1 MMRFQQK
8 VAVVTGA
15 GSGMGAAAA
24 LLLASE
30 GAAVVLADVNT
41 DGGEA
46 VEQAITESG
55 GTAVFQ
61 PIDVS
66 DRESVHAMVA
76 AAVREFG
83 KIDLAANVAGVPQRP
98 TPLHETTVELW
109 DKTHA
114 VNDRGLFFCSQA
126 EIPAILDAG
135 GGAIVNVTS
144 LNGIRGFPQMTA
156 YGSSKFGAV
165 STTLTV
171 AGEFAPQNVRVNGI
185 APGSI
190 DPPMLGARP
199 PEALEAFA
207 ASMPIGRLGRPD
219 EVASVIA
226 FLLSDDA
233 SYVSGVMLAVDGGW
247 LSAG

>member
-1 MMRFQQK
+1 
-8 VAVVTGA
+8 
-15 GSGMGAAAA
+15 
-24 LLLASE
+24 
-30 GAAVVLADVNT
+30 
-41 DGGEA
+41 
-46 VEQAITESG
+46 
-55 GTAVFQ
+55 
-61 PIDVS
+61 
-66 DRESVHAMVA
+66 
-76 AAVREFG
+76 
-83 KIDLAANVAGVPQRP
+83 
-98 TPLHETTVELW
+98 
-109 DKTHA
+109 
-114 VNDRGLFFCSQA
+114 
-126 EIPAILDAG
+126 
-135 GGAIVNVTS
+135 
-144 LNGIRGFPQMTA
+144 MTA

-190 DPPMLGARP
+190 DTPMLGALP

-226 FLLSDDA
+226 FLLSDDP

>member
-1 MMRFQQK
+1 MRFQQK

-30 GAAVVLADVNT
+30 GAAVVLADLNT

-46 VEQAITESG
+46 VERAITESG

-61 PIDVS
+61 PTDVS

-76 AAVREFG
+76 RAVGQFG
-83 KIDLAANVAGVPQRP
+83 KLDLAANVAGVPQRP

-109 DKTHA
+109 DETHA
-114 VNDRGLFFCSQA
+114 VNDRGLFFCLQA

-190 DPPMLGARP
+190 DTPTLGALP
-199 PEALEAFA
+199 PEALEAFP

-226 FLLSDDA
+226 FLLPTTPRT
-233 SYVSGVMLAVDGGW
+233 
-247 LSAG
+247 SAG